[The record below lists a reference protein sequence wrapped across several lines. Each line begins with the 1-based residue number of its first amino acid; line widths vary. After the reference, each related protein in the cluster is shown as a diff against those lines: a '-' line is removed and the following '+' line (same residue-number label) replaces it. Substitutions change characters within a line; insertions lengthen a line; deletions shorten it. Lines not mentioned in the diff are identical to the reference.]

1 MQKIFLFFCLLTIGK
16 FVTAQTLPPYTCG
29 ILYTYDNAGNRIKQE
44 YYCRQARGI
53 DTNAVSASFAQAD
66 AVYPNPNDGRFT
78 IRFEQELKNADVII
92 TDVLGKRVSHFKVK
106 GKIIHSDISN
116 QPAGTYFIIITDG
129 KTKISQKVVKQY

>member
-53 DTNAVSASFAQAD
+53 DTNAISASFAQAD
-66 AVYPNPNDGRFT
+66 AVYPDPNDGRFT
-78 IRFEQELKNADVII
+78 IRFEQELKNADITI
-92 TDVLGKRVSHFKVK
+92 TDVSGRKLNQFKANGV
-106 GKIIHSDISN
+106 IIHLDISN
-116 QPAGTYFIIITDG
+116 KPAGTYFIIIKDV
-129 KTKISQKVVKQY
+129 KIKITQKVIKQY